1 MTIVQNRLH
10 DGLARQALEDRPHY
24 VTKVTDMAEHKEVLS
39 SEDVLT
45 EHGLKLIGKNVRITS
60 KLREGL
66 LKHKLLKPLDLFLVV
81 SDGLTPELLAREVD
95 HLIKTDPNLQRL
107 VTRSGDAMAL
117 HHGHAK
123 IPLTSQMAFKL
134 TVAKEQQPAL
144 FQHLL
149 LTALIANYL
158 AVRTGLSEHD
168 TINVLSAALFH
179 DLGELHTDPA
189 LLDPKHRITEAE
201 RRHIDVHP
209 ITGYLIVKEAAG
221 LDASV
226 AVAVLQH
233 QEKLDGSGYPYG
245 LTADRIGLYARMVG
259 ISGVSASLLARFG
272 NNDRLS
278 TFMRLNRHKFDPKLL
293 ALLHEGFFSESDTT
307 SVAEKPLFP
316 KLTAVARLLEKWA
329 KVRTVLSN
337 RDGGK
342 PPQELFYLIERMATT
357 RSMLMQF
364 GFDPED
370 LESLAALA
378 ADEPL
383 LAHELGMALDEMFW
397 QFADLEREMVRR
409 RKNMLL
415 TLRAEETRFVDTWIE
430 ALRAYL
436 HIS

>member
-24 VTKVTDMAEHKEVLS
+24 VTKITDMGEHKDVFS
-39 SEDVLT
+39 SEDVFT
-45 EHGLKLIGKNVRITS
+45 EHGLKLISKNVRITS

-66 LKHKLLKPLDLFLVV
+66 LKHKLLKPLDLLLVV

-95 HLIKTDPNLQRL
+95 HLIKTDANLQRL
-107 VTRSGDAMAL
+107 VARSGDAMAL
-117 HHGHAK
+117 QHGLAK
-123 IPLTSQMAFKL
+123 IPLTPQMAFKL
-134 TVAKEQQPAL
+134 TVAKEQQPTL

-168 TINVLSAALFH
+168 TTNVLSAALFH
-179 DLGELHTDPA
+179 DLGELHTNPA

-245 LTADRIGLYARMVG
+245 LAADRIGLYARMVG

-278 TFMRLNRHKFDPKLL
+278 TFMRLNRHKFDPMLL
-293 ALLHEGFFSESDTT
+293 ALLHEGFFSESDST
-307 SVAEKPLFP
+307 SVAEPLRP
-316 KLTAVARLLEKWA
+316 KLTAVAQLLEQWA
-329 KVRTVLSN
+329 KVRTLLTE
-337 RDGGK
+337 RDSGN
-342 PPQELFYLIERMATT
+342 PPQGLLYLIERMSTT
-357 RSMLMQF
+357 RSMLVQF

-378 ADEPL
+378 AAEPL

-397 QFADLEREMVRR
+397 QFTDLEREMVRR
-409 RKNMLL
+409 RGNMLL
-415 TLRAEETRFVDTWIE
+415 SLRAEETRFVDAWIK